1 MSKQQKVQIE
11 LPPKLI
17 PLFSE
22 SGVRYRSSWGGRG
35 SAKTRS
41 FALMTAIKGYIFA
54 EAQTSGMILGA
65 REFEKGKGV
74 ILAHLSRVVPEK
86 LVVDS
91 GQLVNAIA
99 GLKTLGITAVRSA

>member
-54 EAQTSGMILGA
+54 EAQISGMILGA
-65 REFEKGKGV
+65 REFMNT
-74 ILAHLSRVVPEK
+74 LSESSMEEIKQADASFRLTK
-86 LVVDS
+86 K
-91 GQLVNAIA
+91 IC
-99 GLKTLGITAVRSA
+99 